1 YLNDEEITGTPWNF
15 RINNNINLTKALSLQ
30 NFFMYRGKFKFI
42 QGEMQP
48 MWRMD
53 LGARYSFMNGKA
65 AFTAR
70 VSDIF
75 KTFNSEAR
83 ISNPT
88 SGVGNFYWES
98 QTLYVGFSYN
108 FGGEVRKR
116 NLNQESNQS
125 GQSGGGIGF

>member
-1 YLNDEEITGTPWNF
+1 
-15 RINNNINLTKALSLQ
+15 
-30 NFFMYRGKFKFI
+30 MYRGPFKFI
-42 QGEMQP
+42 QGEMQE

-53 LGARYSFMNGKA
+53 LGMRYSFMDGKA

-75 KTFNSEAR
+75 KTFNAEAH
-83 ISNPT
+83 ITNPT
-88 SGVGNFYWES
+88 PGLGQFFWES

-116 NLNQESNQS
+116 QLNQESNQS
-125 GQSGGGIGF
+125 GGGGGIGF